1 MNIYHPQVNKML
13 SFRDGSL
20 TIFVSVYV
28 DLTFGIN
35 PIFIL
40 GNLMKYES
48 EPKVRRIS
56 DTKSEDVKKSVQN
69 HSHGNG
75 KTVRSRKKS
84 LSSHSRSKSNA
95 HTKSIPKEETP
106 TTYTSNPDGLTANKS
121 ETNRS
126 SKHANTKIRESKA
139 SRSATT
145 TDAASS
151 KTGKCNWNILTF
163 L

>member
-1 MNIYHPQVNKML
+1 
-13 SFRDGSL
+13 
-20 TIFVSVYV
+20 
-28 DLTFGIN
+28 
-35 PIFIL
+35 
-40 GNLMKYES
+40 MKYES

-56 DTKSEDVKKSVQN
+56 DTKSEEVKNSVQN

-84 LSSHSRSKSNA
+84 SSSHSRSKSNT

-106 TTYTSNPDGLTANKS
+106 TTYTSNRDGLTASKV

-126 SKHANTKIRESKA
+126 SKHVNTKIRESKA

-151 KTGKCNWNILTF
+151 KTGKCGWNILTF

>member
-1 MNIYHPQVNKML
+1 MGALFV
-13 SFRDGSL
+13 
-20 TIFVSVYV
+20 FVSVYV
-28 DLTFGIN
+28 NLTLGIN
-35 PIFIL
+35 PILIL

-84 LSSHSRSKSNA
+84 SSSHSRSKSNA

-106 TTYTSNPDGLTANKS
+106 TSYTSNRDGLTANTS
-121 ETNRS
+121 ETHRS
-126 SKHANTKIRESKA
+126 SKHVNTKIRESKA

-151 KTGKCNWNILTF
+151 KTGKCNWNILTV